1 MGATIGIVGVTIGI
15 VGATIGIVGV
25 TIGIVGATIGIV
37 GATIGIVGAT
47 IGALGRF
54 PIGALGGRT
63 GAWAAR
69 STMWLPLTVAT
80 KEAQRAKSF
89 MDEERGGSGT
99 QTERCVCV
107 WGKDELR
114 R

>member
-1 MGATIGIVGVTIGI
+1 MGSVIYIVGSDNMGSDMGSDDMGSDMGSDGAETIVGRTFVPPVTPGTLGGGVGTFVMPGTIGGI
-15 VGATIGIVGV
+15 V
-25 TIGIVGATIGIV
+25 
-37 GATIGIVGAT
+37 
-47 IGALGRF
+47 
-54 PIGALGGRT
+54 
-63 GAWAAR
+63 AAR
-69 STMWLPLTVAT
+69 STTWLPLTVAT

-114 R
+114 Q